1 MIMIKF
7 CAPTATATATAFWPH
22 TTELKIPTLSAQPRP
37 QRHKIIVQSL
47 AKQQVTK
54 SERR

>member
-1 MIMIKF
+1 MIKF
-7 CAPTATATATAFWPH
+7 CAPTATATAFWPH
-22 TTELKIPTLSAQPRP
+22 TTELKMPTLFSSTSTTATQDHCSISR
-37 QRHKIIVQSL
+37 KV